1 MKKYLFLLT
10 LIPLIGFSQAR
21 LILNNNAYINIEN
34 SAYVVIDNG
43 AANAITTM
51 GTGGNILSESE
62 TDRIRWNIGTNTGA
76 HVIPWVSPAGNKMP
90 LTVNITAAGVGATGY
105 IDFST
110 WKGGT
115 WDNSTYVP
123 SDVTNMYGVNGLMN
137 NSAYVIDRFWVINH
151 ENYTTAPTVSLTFGY
166 DDTERSPAGNT
177 IPQGNMGA
185 ERFDN
190 TANQEWMYW
199 LPLGTDNYPTQT
211 VTGVT
216 ADNTNFFQSW
226 TLVDQANPLP
236 IELISF
242 NVECSGNN
250 EVVLKWSTAS
260 ETNNSHFIIEK
271 SFDAINFFEIGNVA
285 GAGNSST
292 TLYYSFTDNNVNG
305 FAYYRL
311 KQVDFNGT
319 YSYSNI
325 EVANCSS
332 SGNSVTGLTITDN
345 NLTVLMDMVKD
356 MNLTFVL
363 YDYRGRLILNETRTV
378 QEGNSR
384 VELNSKMN
392 LSKGIYMLSI
402 IGNDFNT
409 SIKLLKN

>member
-1 MKKYLFLLT
+1 
-10 LIPLIGFSQAR
+10 
-21 LILNNNAYINIEN
+21 
-34 SAYVVIDNG
+34 
-43 AANAITTM
+43 
-51 GTGGNILSESE
+51 
-62 TDRIRWNIGTNTGA
+62 
-76 HVIPWVSPAGNKMP
+76 
-90 LTVNITAAGVGATGY
+90 
-105 IDFST
+105 
-110 WKGGT
+110 
-115 WDNSTYVP
+115 
-123 SDVTNMYGVNGLMN
+123 
-137 NSAYVIDRFWVINH
+137 
-151 ENYTTAPTVSLTFGY
+151 
-166 DDTERSPAGNT
+166 
-177 IPQGNMGA
+177 
-185 ERFDN
+185 
-190 TANQEWMYW
+190 
-199 LPLGTDNYPTQT
+199 
-211 VTGVT
+211 
-216 ADNTNFFQSW
+216 
-226 TLVDQANPLP
+226 
-236 IELISF
+236 
-242 NVECSGNN
+242 
-250 EVVLKWSTAS
+250 VLKWSTAS

-384 VELNSKMN
+384 VELNSKMS